1 MKKTKFIAIISGI
14 AAFLLAF
21 TAVASSV
28 MTSMENDMDALLG
41 KGAAVVVSSADL
53 DGMYYDYKY
62 TTEEEALVY
71 AQYVTQKTAEEG
83 MVLLKNV
90 DNALPL
96 QGDALNV
103 TLLGYYGWHNNMSGG
118 EDPATTY
125 GAVSL
130 YKGIEENALI
140 QHNPAIDDTVL
151 GMLVQSESECCGQ
164 TCVNTSYT
172 DYGSEFVAQALDV
185 HKDTYGQYNVA
196 IVTIKRNSGEGNDQ
210 VMNVASSTV
219 ANPDGTSYI
228 EDEFNRTGLTLTLR
242 EMALIDYA
250 NKNFDTVIVVINAA
264 NTMELGFL
272 QESDPNMSVVD
283 GRPIYTDP
291 YGSGM
296 TMDVTNIK
304 AAIWAGCCGSQ
315 GGYAL
320 ANILTGEVN
329 PSGHLPDIYA
339 RTLRNDP
346 SYVNFGSFA
355 YENSAE
361 LGSYADTTWFLE
373 YEEGIYIGYRYH
385 ETAAAEAAKGNYDGY
400 NYATEVVYPFGY
412 GLSYTTFARE
422 FVGTPTYDAATETYT
437 FQVKVTNTG
446 SVAGKG
452 VAQIYV
458 NVPWQKG
465 QVEKSHVVL
474 GGFAKTDVLQ
484 PGASETLTI
493 EVKRDYFESYDYITE
508 KAYILDAGAYNF
520 YIASDDMGSHSWE
533 AIDQLPAAE
542 KAKVMWT
549 DTLTE
554 KVVYNT
560 EKRASDTVL
569 ATNTMDEELN
579 WKFKQWDETATV
591 GDGYIYDFT
600 RADFKGSFP
609 TAPQGQDLVVTNE
622 YAKKYIAKY
631 VVAEDTENVYDE
643 DGNLITEMPPVN
655 VDNTNYKL
663 SDMRGVDIDDPK
675 WTDYIQQFTL
685 ESLANMYGNGGWG
698 MPGDEENGVP
708 ATFDTDSPYGY
719 YDHSGVAA
727 NNNRWYCGAPMLA
740 ATFNV
745 KLAAEVGDAFG
756 EEANALKSEAAGVE
770 RINGLYGYGM
780 NQHRS
785 AFGGRNYEYYSED
798 PVLCGKMGAAEAS
811 AVAGKGMVVYMKHFV
826 LNDQEAHRQD
836 NGYCSFVNEQAF
848 REVYLRAWELYIKE
862 ANCEIKYYEFDG
874 DEYVMATKTISA
886 ANGMM
891 TAYNRI
897 GGTYAGASLCINRI
911 LRNEWNFTGTILT
924 DAGGEPHTYL
934 TSDLALRRGQQLC
947 LANNGGTNGLY
958 DFTSPVAAT
967 WLQKSATYLLYNV
980 ANSNSMQGM
989 APGDTV
995 YYETSPWKIW
1005 VNYAWIATIS
1015 IAVVAVVVDVLA
1027 ITNVIK
1033 FKEKAKKAEEDQEQE
1048 QY

>member
-1 MKKTKFIAIISGI
+1 MKKTKIKFIAILSGI
-14 AAFLLAF
+14 AAFVLAF
-21 TAVASSV
+21 TAIASSV
-28 MTSMENDMDALLG
+28 MTSMSNDMDTLLG
-41 KGAAVVVSSADL
+41 KGKAVKISSADL
-53 DGMYYDYKY
+53 DGQYYDYQFD
-62 TTEEEALVY
+62 TEEEALKY
-71 AQYVTQKTAEEG
+71 AQAVTQKTAEEG
-83 MVLLKNV
+83 MVLLRN
-90 DNALPL
+90 DDSALPL
-96 QGDALNV
+96 KGDALKV

-130 YKGIEENALI
+130 YKGIEENTKILV
-140 QHNPAIDDTVL
+140 NPNSSDQVL
-151 GMLVQSESECCGQ
+151 GMLVETESESCGQ

-172 DYGSEFVAQALDV
+172 DYGSEFVAQALDAY
-185 HKDTYGQYNVA
+185 KDSYAEYNTA

-219 ANPDGTSYI
+219 ANPDGTSYV

-250 NKNFDTVIVVINAA
+250 NKNFDTVVIVINAA

-283 GRPIYTDP
+283 GRTIYTDP

-296 TMDVTNIK
+296 TMDVTNVK

-320 ANILTGEVN
+320 ANILTGDVN

-346 SYVNFGSFA
+346 SYVNFGSFS

-361 LGSYADTTWFLE
+361 LGSYADTTWFVE

-385 ETAAAEAAKGNYDGY
+385 ETAAAEAAKGNYEGY
-400 NYATEVVYPFGY
+400 DYNTEVVYPFGY
-412 GLSYTTFARE
+412 GLSYTTFSRE

-458 NVPWQKG
+458 NVPWEKG
-465 QVEKSHVVL
+465 QVEKAHVVL
-474 GGFAKTDVLQ
+474 GGFAKTEMLQ
-484 PGASETLTI
+484 PGKSETLTI
-493 EVKRDYFESYDYITE
+493 EIKRDYFESYDYLKE
-508 KAYILDAGAYNF
+508 KAYILDAGEYKF
-520 YIASDDMGSHSWE
+520 YLASDELGSHSWE
-533 AIDQLPAAE
+533 AIDKMSAADQKKVVWSE
-542 KAKVMWT
+542 KLDK
-549 DTLTE
+549 

-560 EKRASDTVL
+560 EKRASDSVL
-569 ATNTMDEELN
+569 ATNAMDEELN
-579 WKFKQWDETATV
+579 WKFKTWNENVTP

-600 RADFKGSFP
+600 RANFKGSFP

-631 VVAEDTENVYDE
+631 VVAEDTENVTDE
-643 DGNLITEMPPVN
+643 DGNVITSVPPMNVN
-655 VDNTNYKL
+655 NTSYTL
-663 SDMRGVDIDDPK
+663 SDMRGVDLDDPK
-675 WTDYIQQFTL
+675 WVDYIQQFTA

-698 MPGDEENGVP
+698 MPGDAENGVP

-719 YDHSGVAA
+719 YDHSGVAS

-756 EEANALKSEAAGVE
+756 EEANCLRNEEAGVE
-770 RINGLYGYGM
+770 RINGIYAFGM

-811 AVAGKGMVVYMKHFV
+811 AVAAKGLVVYMKHFV

-862 ANCEIKYYEFDG
+862 AECEMKYYDLV
-874 DEYVMATKTISA
+874 DNEYVMVTKKISA

-897 GGTYAGASLCINRI
+897 GGTYSGASLCINRI
-911 LRNEWNFTGTILT
+911 LRAEWDFTGTILT
-924 DAGGEPHTYL
+924 DAGGEPHTYM

-947 LANNGGTNGLY
+947 LANNGETGLY
-958 DFTSPVAAT
+958 DITSPVATT
-967 WLQKSATYLLYNV
+967 WLQKSGTYLLYNV
-980 ANSNSMQGM
+980 ANSNAMQGL
-989 APGDTV
+989 APGDSV
-995 YYETSPWKIW
+995 YYETSPWKLW
-1005 VNYAWIATIS
+1005 LNAAWIIAIS
-1015 IAVVAVVVDVLA
+1015 FAVVVVVIDILVA
-1027 ITNVIK
+1027 TNVIK
-1033 FKEKAKKAEEDQEQE
+1033 LKAKTKKAEEDQ
-1048 QY
+1048 Y